1 MTTKTLVQKT
11 KTIKQNQEKIIS
23 SSDIHGWL
31 NQLAHAGTEE
41 ALEALRKFI
50 RKEENED
57 LRDYAEIAQEE
68 AEFNYYSPQNEQEE
82 EDFLLARTI
91 WRRQENLWELEGKAD
106 SARLELREL
115 DLDRKAHQKLMASLT
130 DKEKIDLWKYNFS
143 EDYYFMI
150 KQRVE
155 ELDEKIAYEA
165 VWLEQARQLVKTKKY
180 QTPPVH
186 IFDHIHFDE
195 DYFSMWEDKLEDD
208 KTEKDHDCGKDYN
221 NVNLI

>member
-11 KTIKQNQEKIIS
+11 KAVKQNQEKIIG

-31 NQLAHAGTEE
+31 NQLAHAGTEV
-41 ALEALRKFI
+41 ALGVLRKFI
-50 RKEENED
+50 QEEENED
-57 LRDYAEIAQEE
+57 LRGYAEIAQEE

-82 EDFLLARTI
+82 ADFLLARTI
-91 WRRQENLWELEGKAD
+91 SHRQENLWGLEGKAD

-115 DLDRKAHQKLMASLT
+115 DLNRKAHQKLMASLT
-130 DKEKIDLWKYNFS
+130 DKEKIDSWKYNFS

-155 ELDEKIAYEA
+155 ELDEEIAYETA
-165 VWLEQARQLVKTKKY
+165 WLEQARQLVKTKKY

-195 DYFSMWEDKLEDD
+195 DYYSIREDELEDD
-208 KTEKDHDCGKDYN
+208 KTEENHDCYKNYN
-221 NVNLI
+221 NVNII